1 MMAEKLETASLTE
14 ILLDETIQAMGLPA
28 GRLSRALLRPLL
40 YPPANRFARLGMIFD
55 RTMASGGFPAAAR
68 WALESHKVQLRLLDP
83 EAVPSSGPLLVTSNH
98 PGGIDC
104 LALAAGLG
112 RSDLK
117 IVASGM
123 PFLRNLPEVA
133 RHLILVSRVGAHAR
147 MSALRESIR
156 HLEEGGALLIFP
168 RGRVEPDPA
177 FFPEAESS
185 IDKWSPSV
193 RILLDSVPRLR
204 WIVAVVSGVVSTKA
218 LEHPLARRKR
228 ELTERQLLAEFY
240 QIARQV
246 MSPRWFQQTIS
257 LSLAAAATPP
267 SGTEAGAAP
276 QMADVVASARRA
288 LREHWAWIRGPQPAA

>member
-1 MMAEKLETASLTE
+1 MSDQAEAASLTNL
-14 ILLDETIQAMGLPA
+14 LLDETIQALGLPA
-28 GRLSRALLRPLL
+28 GRLSRALIRPLV
-40 YPPANRFARLGMIFD
+40 YRPANRFARLGVIFD
-55 RTMASGGFPAAAR
+55 RYMANGGFPAAAR
-68 WALESHKVQLRLLDP
+68 WALESHQVEVRLRDP
-83 EAVPSSGPLLVTSNH
+83 DSVPASGPLLVTSNH
-98 PGGIDC
+98 PGGIDA

-133 RHLILVSRVGAHAR
+133 RHLILVSRVGAYAR

-177 FFPEAESS
+177 FFIEAEGSME
-185 IDKWSPSV
+185 KWSPSV
-193 RILLDSVPRLR
+193 RILLDSVPRLK
-204 WIVAVVSGVVSTKA
+204 WMVAVVSGVVSNKA
-218 LEHPLARRKR
+218 LEHPFARRKR

-246 MSPRWFQQTIS
+246 MSPRWFHQTIS
-257 LSLAAAATPP
+257 LSLASATAPAA
-267 SGTEAGAAP
+267 GLDVGGAK
-276 QMADVVASARRA
+276 QMADVVESARRA
-288 LREHWAWIRGPQPAA
+288 LLDHWAWIRGPQRAV